1 MSTSTIHS
9 VGELALFHDLGAP
22 GRSRDNSALRAFVAG
37 QFLALDHAHKVA
49 GRLDLEHLL
58 FLEANAA
65 ALLSAAHAEP
75 LLALHGN
82 DLLAPWQMLG
92 QGVAPGMLA
101 LREALSPRRDLGF
114 LFDLLRVDS
123 RLELQ
128 ELDLSG
134 AELLALRPYFLS
146 LSSRSIS
153 AAADS
158 RVRRSASCALCA
170 SALDERSRFLR
181 QTLKIDAGNRFQRH
195 LLKSCLAISNKHDT

>member
-101 LREALSPRRDLGF
+101 LREALSPRRDLGSF
-114 LFDLLRVDS
+114 STSCAWTPGSSSKSSICPALSFSLF
-123 RLELQ
+123 
-128 ELDLSG
+128 G
-134 AELLALRPYFLS
+134 PYFLS
-146 LSSRSIS
+146 LSTSIS

-158 RVRRSASCALCA
+158 RVRRSTSCALCA

-195 LLKSCLAISNKHDT
+195 LLISCLAISNKHDT